1 VLLQITNYNC
11 HKGQITKLQ
20 ISNFKLLQIT
30 NYKSNIICC
39 KFAVWYLYGGM
50 VSCLGQN
57 NHCQLLAFERP
68 FEKRF
73 TLCYRTVVC
82 LSRLSLCNVGVLWPD
97 GWRVPLGK
105 EVRLGP
111 VHVYCGQTAGWIKMP
126 LVMEVGLGPGN
137 TVLDGDPAPPSPKG
151 HVRSPLF
158 DRVYCGQMVAHL
170 SYCWALVN

>member
-1 VLLQITNYNC
+1 
-11 HKGQITKLQ
+11 
-20 ISNFKLLQIT
+20 
-30 NYKSNIICC
+30 
-39 KFAVWYLYGGM
+39 

-170 SYCWALVN
+170 SYC